1 MLKAVSTTLGYKPDK
16 ARLDFPCFVLQ
27 GLIDMLPM
35 VQTLP
40 SDRMIQIQIPVGD
53 HLESG
58 ISTLVVWAHHV
69 LDLTVLVRICGINS
83 QSPKLIRFGN
93 SDSEQVWIEAVAADQ
108 EASIVILDSQKEH
121 LLTVKPD
128 PDAESGLIGSV
139 RRISARGWGNDLSS
153 HEMGHLK
160 FFQTQSQAV
169 VEDLQIVT
177 SAFASITAKN
187 LVRDDTDRHNED
199 TAKKGRNRVC
209 RVDQQ
214 LLLQASRFLFDNPR
228 IS

>member
-1 MLKAVSTTLGYKPDK
+1 MLNPVSTTLGYKADK

-69 LDLTVLVRICGINS
+69 LDLTVLVRICGINA

-93 SDSEQVWIEAVAADQ
+93 SDSEQVWIEEVAADQ

-139 RRISARGWGNDLSS
+139 RRISARGWGNALFS
-153 HEMGHLK
+153 HEMGISNSSRHSPKLLWKICRSSPPHLLPLSPK
-160 FFQTQSQAV
+160 
-169 VEDLQIVT
+169 I
-177 SAFASITAKN
+177 
-187 LVRDDTDRHNED
+187 
-199 TAKKGRNRVC
+199 
-209 RVDQQ
+209 
-214 LLLQASRFLFDNPR
+214 
-228 IS
+228 